1 MNYERDRPF
10 EILLIEDNSGDVLL
24 TKEAFEE
31 IDYKDHINVA
41 RDGEDALDYLY
52 KRGPYERAAR
62 PDLILLDLNLPRKD
76 GREVLQVIKQD
87 DSLKSIPVIVL
98 TTSKSDRDIKIC
110 YDLHAN
116 CYITKPVDFEEF
128 LAIMKQVVDYWLML
142 VRLPAH

>member
-1 MNYERDRPF
+1 MGYSKDRPV

-31 IDYKDHINVA
+31 IEFNERISVA
-41 RDGEDALDYLY
+41 RDGEDALDFLF
-52 KRGPYERAAR
+52 KRGPYADAVT

-76 GREVLQVIKQD
+76 GREVLQEIKSD
-87 DSLKSIPVIVL
+87 PKLKIIPVIIL

-116 CYITKPVDFEEF
+116 CYITKPVDFDEF
-128 LAIMKQVVDYWLML
+128 LNIVRYIVEFWIKM
-142 VRLPAH
+142 VRLPSM

>member
-1 MNYERDRPF
+1 MNNERDRPF

-52 KRGPYERAAR
+52 KRGPYERAKR

-87 DSLKSIPVIVL
+87 DSLKSIPVVVL

-128 LAIMKQVVDYWLML
+128 LSIMKQVVDYWLKL

>member
-1 MNYERDRPF
+1 MSYERDRPF

-52 KRGPYERAAR
+52 KRGPYERAKR

-87 DSLKSIPVIVL
+87 EKLRSIPVVVL
-98 TTSKSDRDIKIC
+98 TTSKSDRDIQIC

-128 LAIMKQVVDYWLML
+128 LSIMKQVLDYWLKL

>member
-1 MNYERDRPF
+1 MFSERDRPF

-31 IDYKDHINVA
+31 IDYRDHINVA
-41 RDGEDALDYLY
+41 RDGEDGLDYLY
-52 KRGPYERAAR
+52 KRGPYEKAMR

-76 GREVLQVIKQD
+76 GREVLQVIKND

-98 TTSKSDRDIKIC
+98 TTSKSDRDINIC

-128 LAIMKQVVDYWLML
+128 LSIMKQVVDYWLKL

>member
-1 MNYERDRPF
+1 MNYDRDRPF

-142 VRLPAH
+142 VRLPAQ

>member
-1 MNYERDRPF
+1 MSYSKDRPV

-31 IDYKDHINVA
+31 IDFKDRINVA
-41 RDGEDALDYLY
+41 RDGDDAMDYLR
-52 KRGPYERAAR
+52 KRGPYKDVSR

-76 GREVLQVIKQD
+76 GREVLEEIKSD
-87 DSLKSIPVIVL
+87 PELRSIPVIIL
-98 TTSKSDRDIKIC
+98 TTSKSERDIRIC

-128 LAIMKQVVDYWLML
+128 LKIVKYIVDFWLGL
-142 VRLPAH
+142 VKLPPR